1 MACNQNGK
9 TYYNSLTPYPGGTDA
24 STTYLMDCTHYTC
37 GNRQM
42 CVNSANGFPLASNFD
57 IQVLGT
63 PRPVGDS
70 GEYCCD
76 IRCIC
81 DLTYQQVYRC
91 GNGCPNSCLQ
101 TEKVIIDIIYTE
113 AEDVIYRALMQKW
126 QQHNN
131 MQQQL
136 RDIVK
141 KYGLSERLAAI
152 QMARS
157 IGVERLEYKG
167 ENYIAVNNDC
177 VEETAKMAG

>member
-101 TEKVIIDIIYTE
+101 TEKVTVTKCIPCPSADVPTVTALGVSASPVGASCGCPSTNV
-113 AEDVIYRALMQKW
+113 AE
-126 QQHNN
+126 
-131 MQQQL
+131 
-136 RDIVK
+136 
-141 KYGLSERLAAI
+141 
-152 QMARS
+152 
-157 IGVERLEYKG
+157 VEFVFTVATG
-167 ENYIAVNNDC
+167 A
-177 VEETAKMAG
+177 

>member
-1 MACNQNGK
+1 MACSQNGK
-9 TYYNSLTPYPGGTDA
+9 TFFNSLTPYPGGTAA
-24 STTYLMDCTHYTC
+24 STSYLLDATHYTC

-42 CVNSANGFPLASNFD
+42 CVTADGFPLASNFN

-101 TEKVIIDIIYTE
+101 TEKVIVTKCIPCPSADVPTVTALGVSASPVGATCGCPSTNV
-113 AEDVIYRALMQKW
+113 AE
-126 QQHNN
+126 
-131 MQQQL
+131 
-136 RDIVK
+136 
-141 KYGLSERLAAI
+141 
-152 QMARS
+152 
-157 IGVERLEYKG
+157 VEFVFSVATG
-167 ENYIAVNNDC
+167 A
-177 VEETAKMAG
+177 

>member
-9 TYYNSLTPYPGGTDA
+9 TFYNSLTPYPGGTEA

-42 CVNSANGFPLASNFD
+42 CVTADGFPLASNFD

-76 IRCIC
+76 VRCIC

-91 GNGCPNSCLQ
+91 GGGCPNSCLQ
-101 TEKVIIDIIYTE
+101 TEKVIVTKCIPCPSAAVPTVTALGVSASPVGASCGCPSTNV
-113 AEDVIYRALMQKW
+113 AEVEYCFT
-126 QQHNN
+126 
-131 MQQQL
+131 
-136 RDIVK
+136 V
-141 KYGLSERLAAI
+141 AAG
-152 QMARS
+152 A
-157 IGVERLEYKG
+157 
-167 ENYIAVNNDC
+167 
-177 VEETAKMAG
+177 

>member
-101 TEKVIIDIIYTE
+101 TEKVIVTKCIPCPSADVPTVTALGVSASPVGVSCGCPSTNV
-113 AEDVIYRALMQKW
+113 AE
-126 QQHNN
+126 
-131 MQQQL
+131 
-136 RDIVK
+136 
-141 KYGLSERLAAI
+141 
-152 QMARS
+152 
-157 IGVERLEYKG
+157 VEFVFTVATG
-167 ENYIAVNNDC
+167 A
-177 VEETAKMAG
+177 

>member
-101 TEKVIIDIIYTE
+101 TEKVIVTKCIPCPSADVPTVTALGVSASPVGASCGCPSTNV
-113 AEDVIYRALMQKW
+113 AE
-126 QQHNN
+126 
-131 MQQQL
+131 
-136 RDIVK
+136 
-141 KYGLSERLAAI
+141 
-152 QMARS
+152 
-157 IGVERLEYKG
+157 VEFVFTVATG
-167 ENYIAVNNDC
+167 A
-177 VEETAKMAG
+177 

>member
-9 TYYNSLTPYPGGTDA
+9 TFFNSLTPYPGGTEA
-24 STTYLMDCTHYTC
+24 STTYLLDCSHYTC

-42 CVNSANGFPLASNFD
+42 CVNSADGFPLASNFN
-57 IQVLGT
+57 IQVLGV

-101 TEKVIIDIIYTE
+101 TEKVIVTKCIPCPSADVPTVTALGVSASPVGATCGCPSTNI
-113 AEDVIYRALMQKW
+113 AE
-126 QQHNN
+126 
-131 MQQQL
+131 
-136 RDIVK
+136 
-141 KYGLSERLAAI
+141 
-152 QMARS
+152 
-157 IGVERLEYKG
+157 VEFVFSVATG
-167 ENYIAVNNDC
+167 A
-177 VEETAKMAG
+177 